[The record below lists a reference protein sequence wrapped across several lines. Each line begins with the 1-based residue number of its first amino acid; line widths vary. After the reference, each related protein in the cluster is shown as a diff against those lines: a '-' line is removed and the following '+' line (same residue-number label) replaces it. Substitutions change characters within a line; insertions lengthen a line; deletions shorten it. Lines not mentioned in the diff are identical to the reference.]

1 MTCEVCVVL
10 VSPFCGCGQSQ
21 AFQPDVGNTT
31 EPKAVHPTL
40 FSLLQRAHG
49 KETNTRP
56 VLLILSNVSL
66 MEICHGQVRDL
77 AET

>member
-1 MTCEVCVVL
+1 MTCKVCVVL

-21 AFQPDVGNTT
+21 TFQPGVGDTT

-40 FSLLQRAHG
+40 FSLLQRADG
-49 KETNTRP
+49 KETDTQP

-66 MEICHGQVRDL
+66 MEICHGQVREI